1 MSKEYETLFP
11 EAKVGD
17 IIIKPWSFGML
28 FKISDVLGS
37 IIDKAEK
44 RNILQD
50 FEKET
55 TTYVLMAK
63 LFSLAGPEL
72 LSIISL
78 TINMSQSEVE
88 AFDMAT
94 GIKIALIIF
103 NQNKDMIM
111 NSIKNVFSVSLEEK
125 EEAQE

>member
-1 MSKEYETLFP
+1 MSKEHEILFP

-88 AFDMAT
+88 AFDMDS

-111 NSIKNVFSVSLEEK
+111 NSIKNVFSVSLGEK